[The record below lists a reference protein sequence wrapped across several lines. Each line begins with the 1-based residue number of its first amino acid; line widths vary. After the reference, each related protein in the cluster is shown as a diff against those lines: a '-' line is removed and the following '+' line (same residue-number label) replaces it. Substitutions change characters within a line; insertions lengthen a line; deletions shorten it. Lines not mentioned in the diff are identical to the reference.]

1 MLSSWGVNGPGRLGY
16 YSKCEVEVIVIKLD
30 IGLLAREAIVLHY
43 LLICRCV
50 AIIKIRPKTKTE
62 VSI

>member
-30 IGLLAREAIVLHY
+30 IGAISERGDRFALFVDL
-43 LLICRCV
+43 
-50 AIIKIRPKTKTE
+50 
-62 VSI
+62 